1 MGTSSSNKRQEN
13 QDHYHIYICK
23 IKLNKKKV
31 SGFLCDIRYLNQE
44 EIVPTIITYKDILL
58 KEFKLI
64 EKNKY
69 IIETYDSFEF
79 STNLEILFIS
89 DNYNIVIFKIP
100 SNITKVFK
108 YQKHNTQT
116 SQPFSF
122 LKIYKNIYGNNEN
135 FSDNNDYKFY
145 NLLKIKERI
154 LDCGIKYLKNEKDY
168 IFKYYLKNKNKKINI
183 EKGLVFNKNNN
194 LIGITMGNN
203 GYKGI
208 RIDGIITE
216 INKYLENKKKND
228 NKINDNI
235 INANKISDNNSNLSE
250 TKKNEDE
257 RNNDT
262 VYIHKNKNNNKKE
275 SNRNQSMLI
284 LNKKNTSNNK
294 EKFELNKE
302 RSKLDSIEN
311 NNKND
316 ISNKESQRE
325 KDNISKNFNV
335 NINNDENEINIIK
348 FEENNKEN
356 NKKNRKENNKKNT
369 NENKKENII
378 ENKKENINENFK
390 VNNKENNKKNNKE
403 NINENDKQSDKE
415 INLFFLFKNGKEL
428 YLDVKESCSFKQV
441 INQLNEKYL
450 WLKNIEIKEYQFE
463 KRKISEGK
471 SVKENK
477 LKDNSTIDIFEYP

>member
-100 SNITKVFK
+100 SNITCLHKN
-108 YQKHNTQT
+108 QKHNTEP
-116 SQPFSF
+116 SQSFSF
-122 LKIYKNIYGNNEN
+122 LKINKNIYGNNEN

-168 IFKYYLKNKNKKINI
+168 IFKYYLKYKNKKINI

-262 VYIHKNKNNNKKE
+262 VYIRKNHNQNK
-275 SNRNQSMLI
+275 SNINQNLLI
-284 LNKKNTSNNK
+284 LNNKNTSNNK
-294 EKFELNKE
+294 EKDELNKE
-302 RSKLDSIEN
+302 RNKLDSIEN
-311 NNKND
+311 NNNKNV
-316 ISNKESQRE
+316 ILKKESQRE

-356 NKKNRKENNKKNT
+356 NKKNRR
-369 NENKKENII
+369 ENK
-378 ENKKENINENFK
+378 
-390 VNNKENNKKNNKE
+390 KKNNKE